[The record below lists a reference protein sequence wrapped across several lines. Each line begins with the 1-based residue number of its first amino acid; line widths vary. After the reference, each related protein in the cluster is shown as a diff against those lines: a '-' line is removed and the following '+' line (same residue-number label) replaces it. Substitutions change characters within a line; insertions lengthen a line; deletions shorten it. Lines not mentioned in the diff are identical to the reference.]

1 MARTDRPNNLEIAV
15 PQNGAVNT
23 RTLGS
28 ELRRARKALRLRQKD
43 VALAVEVDR
52 RRVSD
57 WEKDAYHP
65 DAEHRP
71 KLASKLKLSLAML
84 DKLYVPPAKPYGGI
98 ADLFQI
104 KKPDYQPT
112 GDYSTAK
119 RLRALYWSDK
129 QLFKET
135 WDGLNARED
144 RSEVRRFFKDVQT
157 DVGDEALAWMRITLP
172 KQLEPARLAPLRC
185 GFRDL
190 PVVHHEHKYVVGDCP
205 VPAIVRKGERPGVI
219 FVQIS
224 VMTKI
229 GIQRPDGIVGVKVN
243 GEMRWCA
250 TEFDGPGHD
259 TRRDHER
266 EEILQMRVVR
276 FTPEDIRLP
285 NFAETYWIN
294 VEKAL
299 GI

>member
-1 MARTDRPNNLEIAV
+1 MARPKPPNNPETPV
-15 PQNGAVNT
+15 CQNEPVNT
-23 RTLGS
+23 RTLGT
-28 ELRRARKALRLRQKD
+28 ELQRARKAKRLRQED
-43 VALAVEVDR
+43 VAQAVNVDR
-52 RRVSD
+52 RRISD
-57 WEKDAYHP
+57 YENDDYHP
-65 DAEHRP
+65 DAELRGR
-71 KLASKLKLSLAML
+71 LATVLEISARLL

-98 ADLFQI
+98 ADLFEV
-104 KKPDYQPT
+104 KKPDYRPV
-112 GDYSTAK
+112 GDYPTAK

-129 QLFKET
+129 KLFNET
-135 WDGLNARED
+135 WEGLNARED
-144 RSEVRRFFKDVQT
+144 RSEVRRFFIDVQT
-157 DVGDEALAWMRITLP
+157 DVGDEALAWMRVMLP
-172 KQLEPARLAPLRC
+172 KEQEPARLSPLRC
-185 GFRDL
+185 GFREL
-190 PVVHHEHKYVVGDCP
+190 PVVHHEHRYVVGDCP
-205 VPAIVRKGERPGVI
+205 VPAIVRKGPRPGVI
-219 FVQIS
+219 FIQNS

-243 GEMRWCA
+243 GEMLWCA

-259 TRRDHER
+259 TRRDAER